1 MRRRVVITG
10 IGLLTPLG
18 LDRES
23 SWQAL
28 LAGKSGI
35 GPISGFDASDYSSRI
50 AGEVRG
56 FDPLNVMEKKDVRR
70 TDPFTHFA
78 VAATSEALTDAGYE
92 IMGSLFAAEIL
103 KNARR

>member
-35 GPISGFDASDYSSRI
+35 GPITRFDASNYSCRI

-56 FDPLNVMEKKDVRR
+56 FDAATAMAKKDVRVGHI
-70 TDPFTHFA
+70 F
-78 VAATSEALTDAGYE
+78 
-92 IMGSLFAAEIL
+92 
-103 KNARR
+103 RRAQPPQWDLRQ